1 MLEATVN
8 SSLCGCEMFGAAG
21 RRQCIQNCL
30 TASCRLAPS
39 EPPTRDRTRK
49 PLHAS
54 TQNSSLPP
62 QPLLAAAFEPGRT
75 FSTTSARRQQ
85 QQSRQN
91 QRPERYLR
99 QHAFET
105 LAHDRTRNPL
115 HASTQNSSLPPQPL
129 LAAAF
134 QAGRTFSTL
143 PTRRQQQQTCQNF
156 CPNGTCA
163 STRLRRSRTTSHPKC
178 FTPARTALGCC
189 LWHCC
194 RQLVSRPKR
203 SAHRLHAHSS
213 RETAPQRVG

>member
-1 MLEATVN
+1 VLSVAEKLPPAVAEAIAN
-8 SSLCGCEMFGAAG
+8 SGTCGCEVFGAAG

-30 TASCRLAPS
+30 TASYHLAPF
-39 EPPTRDRTRK
+39 ETLARDRTRN

-54 TQNSSLPP
+54 TQSSSLPP

-85 QQSRQN
+85 QQTRQNQRPERYLRQQAFETLAHDRTRNPLHASTQSSSLPPQPLLAAAFQAGRTFSTLPTRRQQQQTRQN

-115 HASTQNSSLPPQPL
+115 HASTQSSSLPPQPL

-134 QAGRTFSTL
+134 QPR
-143 PTRRQQQQTCQNF
+143 
-156 CPNGTCA
+156 
-163 STRLRRSRTTSHPKC
+163 
-178 FTPARTALGCC
+178 
-189 LWHCC
+189 
-194 RQLVSRPKR
+194 
-203 SAHRLHAHSS
+203 
-213 RETAPQRVG
+213 